1 MKTRLATAVVA
12 LALSVLCVTSSQ
24 ASILF
29 ADAGDTIR
37 LHDGPGSR
45 GGVFYV
51 DVRGTGNSSTLDTY
65 NTVFNG
71 SSTYYDFPTFCVEID
86 ETISFNKDYYV
97 AAISDTT
104 AKTGYKLGSFAAWL
118 YTEYLAPYLGPGTG
132 LTGIIGTVTSAQEAN
147 AIQRGI
153 WLSMGYSETKADKN
167 LVGGYDPDVF
177 KALVAAYQTSSW
189 VGSATANVGNTWNWG
204 YETGQVAVMNLT
216 NGMTGYKQK
225 NYQDQLVIDTEL
237 PPPTGNSPVP
247 EPLSVL
253 VWSMLAICVGTI
265 GARRER

>member
-1 MKTRLATAVVA
+1 MKTRFATAAFA
-12 LALSVLCVTSSQ
+12 LTLSILYALPVH

-29 ADAGDTIR
+29 AEAGDTIR
-37 LHDGPGSR
+37 LYDGPGSR

-51 DVRGTGNSSTLDTY
+51 DVRGTGNSSTFDTY
-65 NTVFNG
+65 NTTFNG
-71 SSTYYDFPTFCVEID
+71 TATKYDFPTFCVEID
-86 ETISFNKDYYV
+86 ETISFNTDYYV

-118 YTEYLAPYLGPGTG
+118 YTEYLAPYLGPGAG
-132 LTGIIGTVTSAQEAN
+132 LTNIPYYGTSAQQAN

-153 WLSMGYSETKADKN
+153 WLSMGYSVTKVTN
-167 LVGGYDPDVF
+167 SLVGGYDHDF
-177 KALVAAYQTSSW
+177 FDALFAAYKSSPW
-189 VGSATANVGNTWNWG
+189 VGSSTVNADNPWNYG

-216 NGMTGYKQK
+216 NGKTGNKQK

-253 VWSMLAICVGTI
+253 VWSMLAICFGTL